1 MKIGGDEIEIAM
13 GRVDYGDSRLG
24 DFRFHYQPRN
34 GEQDAKAQ
42 NECEQKTGMRYQT
55 FHRRVLSIM
64 ELR

>member
-1 MKIGGDEIEIAM
+1 M